1 MKKFK
6 GKSNAYG
13 ALIEYFRKQVGYSRT
28 DLSRELDLIGIPIS
42 GDELYRIEK
51 QKMALKD
58 FELVAICSILGIDFT
73 ELEKAIKENK
83 KKPIHCI
90 LR

>member
-13 ALIEYFRKQVGYSRT
+13 PLIEYYRNKIGYSRA

-51 QKMALKD
+51 QKKILKD
-58 FELVAICSILGIDFT
+58 FELVAICSILEID
-73 ELEKAIKENK
+73 INK
-83 KKPIHCI
+83 LKKIVED
-90 LR
+90 

>member
-1 MKKFK
+1 MKKFR

-13 ALIEYFRKQVGYSRT
+13 ALIEYSRKKAGYSRA

-42 GDELYRIEK
+42 GDEIYKIEK

-58 FELVAICSILGIDFT
+58 FEFVAICLILDIDFDK
-73 ELEKAIKENK
+73 LKKIIKDNK
-83 KKPIHCI
+83 
-90 LR
+90 

>member
-1 MKKFK
+1 MKRFK

-13 ALIEYFRKQVGYSRT
+13 DLIEKYRKQKGFSRA

-58 FELVAICSILGIDFT
+58 FELIAICIILGIDFKT
-73 ELEKAIKENK
+73 LENQLKNK
-83 KKPIHCI
+83 
-90 LR
+90 

>member
-13 ALIEYFRKQVGYSRT
+13 SLIEKYRLQKGFSRS
-28 DLSRELDLIGIPIS
+28 DLSRELDLINIPIS

-51 QKMALKD
+51 QIKIIKD
-58 FELVAICSILGIDFT
+58 FELIAICDILDIK
-73 ELEKAIKENK
+73 LENLNDVIKDEADAS
-83 KKPIHCI
+83 
-90 LR
+90 

>member
-13 ALIEYFRKQVGYSRT
+13 SLIENYRKKKGLSRS
-28 DLSRELDLIGIPIS
+28 DLSRELDLIDIPIS

-51 QKMALKD
+51 QMKIIKD
-58 FELVAICSILGIDFT
+58 FELIAICNILD
-73 ELEKAIKENK
+73 IK
-83 KKPIHCI
+83 
-90 LR
+90 

>member
-1 MKKFK
+1 MKRFK

-13 ALIEYFRKQVGYSRT
+13 NLIENYRKQKGFSRE

-51 QKMALKD
+51 QRMILKD
-58 FELVAICSILGIDFT
+58 FELIAICTILEIDIN
-73 ELEKAIKENK
+73 ELKNEIE
-83 KKPIHCI
+83 
-90 LR
+90 

>member
-13 ALIEYFRKQVGYSRT
+13 LLIEYYRNKVAYSRA
-28 DLSRELDLIGIPIS
+28 DLSRKLDLIGIPIS

-51 QKMALKD
+51 QKKILKD
-58 FELVAICSILGIDFT
+58 FELVAICSILKID
-73 ELEKAIKENK
+73 INK
-83 KKPIHCI
+83 LKKIVEE
-90 LR
+90 

>member
-13 ALIEYFRKQVGYSRT
+13 SLIKKFRIKKGFSRA

-42 GDELYRIEK
+42 GDEIYRIEK

-58 FELVAICSILGIDFT
+58 FELIAICLILGIDF
-73 ELEKAIKENK
+73 ENLK
-83 KKPIHCI
+83 NQLK
-90 LR
+90 

>member
-13 ALIEYFRKQVGYSRT
+13 ALIERQRKQKGYSRA

-42 GDELYRIEK
+42 GDELYKIEK
-51 QKMALKD
+51 QLMILKD
-58 FELVAICSILGIDFT
+58 FEFVAICKVLDININ
-73 ELEKAIKENK
+73 ELK
-83 KKPIHCI
+83 KQIEQ
-90 LR
+90 